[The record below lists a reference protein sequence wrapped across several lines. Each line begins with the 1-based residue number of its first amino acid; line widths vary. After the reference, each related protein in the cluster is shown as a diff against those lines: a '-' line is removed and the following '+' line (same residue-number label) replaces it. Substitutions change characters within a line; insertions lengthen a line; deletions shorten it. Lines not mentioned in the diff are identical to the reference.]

1 MYIFHTMECLGPGKD
16 VDEAAVPLHG
26 KELLSQ
32 DRFLNLCFPDS
43 QFGERSPLFV
53 TQTTGL
59 CK

>member
-1 MYIFHTMECLGPGKD
+1 MECLGPGKD

-43 QFGERSPLFV
+43 QFVNGVPVCNPNYRPL
-53 TQTTGL
+53 
-59 CK
+59 